1 MPTSAPNVKAPPGA
15 VDCHFHIFGPHAVF
29 PMSPGRTYSPPEAL
43 VPEYLAM
50 AAVLGIE
57 RMVVVQA
64 STHGTDNRVTLDA
77 VEKFGRHR
85 AVAVAV
91 IGDSFDDAALKRLAA
106 AGTVGVRF
114 NMVSGNGTPVDQ
126 LDRIARRIAPLGWHI
141 QIYAEGEQL
150 EELAPY
156 LAKLP
161 VPVCIDHMG
170 GVKPALGTNHPQFRA
185 LLGLMEREHV
195 WIKLC
200 PYLAS
205 SAGPPFTDMEANT
218 RALVAIAPG
227 RCVWGT
233 NWPHPKQEPA
243 PDEGHLLDLLTDWTD
258 RATRD
263 TILVANPARLY
274 GFPAR

>member
-1 MPTSAPNVKAPPGA
+1 MPTSAPTVKAPPGS
-15 VDCHFHIFGPHAVF
+15 VDCHFHIFGPHAQF
-29 PMSPGRTYSPPEAL
+29 PLSPGRTYTPPEAL
-43 VPEYLAM
+43 VPDFLAM

-91 IGDSFDDAALKRLAA
+91 IDASFDDAALRRLAA

-114 NMVSGNGTPVDQ
+114 NMVSGNGTPVEQ
-126 LDRIARRIAPLGWHI
+126 LDSIARRIAPLGWHI
-141 QIYAEGEQL
+141 QMYVEGEQL
-150 EELAPY
+150 EDLAPH
-156 LAKLP
+156 LATLP

-170 GVKPALGTNHPQFRA
+170 GVRSALGVNHPQFRA
-185 LLGLMEREHV
+185 LLGLMERENI

-200 PYLAS
+200 PYLPS
-205 SAGPPFTDMEANT
+205 SAGPPFRDMAAHT
-218 RALVAIAPG
+218 RALVAVAPD

-233 NWPHPKQEPA
+233 NWPHPKMDPV
-243 PDEGHLLDLLTDWTD
+243 PDEGHLLNLLTEWT
-258 RATRD
+258 APAIRD
-263 TILVANPARLY
+263 AILAANPARLY
-274 GFPAR
+274 GFPVA